1 MFALGKLSFLVLI
14 QCKVA
19 FQSNLEW
26 AIIESGIFVM
36 ALLKREEIERLSAA
50 TGAPIEHLEDQDPRW
65 VSK

>member
-1 MFALGKLSFLVLI
+1 M
-14 QCKVA
+14 A

-50 TGAPIEHLEDQDPRW
+50 TGTPIEDLESQDPR
-65 VSK
+65 